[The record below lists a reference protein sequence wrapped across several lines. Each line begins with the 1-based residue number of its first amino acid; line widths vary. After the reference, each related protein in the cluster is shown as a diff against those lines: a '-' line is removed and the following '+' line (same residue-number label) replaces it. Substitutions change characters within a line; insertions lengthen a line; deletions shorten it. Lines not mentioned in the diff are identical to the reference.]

1 MRLRRI
7 EIENFKG
14 IGKRQEIGLKPITLL
29 FGPNNAGKST
39 ILQVL
44 HYMRELL
51 ERQNPDPDQTIA
63 GGLIDLGGFRS
74 LVHNHELSRAIT
86 IKLVIDLS
94 DDMGNDRLPLNCGI
108 HFDYPEFANLD
119 IFYIFGGDTAFNK
132 HAVVQEVGVMVEV
145 CWSDLLMGPYVSL
158 LSLDMNGIQIL
169 SIKSPPQ
176 KGRAIITDFN
186 FEHPLLQSIYQ
197 NDFTVEDDELHQE
210 DLPGYIEEGYSFAS
224 PLGAEIWELSRDM
237 AKETPSFAEDNFR
250 VTVSTPMGALPN
262 PNKPLDLELRDPEV
276 DKPELEQST
285 PRVRELARL
294 LDELVLG
301 PVRVVND
308 YLSSMIYIGP
318 LREIPTRNFR
328 PRLSP
333 DESRWARGLAAWD
346 LLYSDVKGD
355 LVGAVNQWL
364 GDEAKLRTGYQLE
377 RVVFREVS
385 VPSRLSFLFERG
397 LTEDD
402 LGELQELYENL
413 ETRVEVVLHDFE
425 KDILVAPDDIG
436 VGISQVIP
444 VVVGCLTGGVNLLAV
459 EQPELHVHPAL
470 QVAMGD
476 LLIRSAF
483 GDQSDSLSAKSLLVE
498 THSEH
503 IMLRLLRRIR
513 QTSEGELS
521 PDARPLNPDD
531 ISVIYVEAG
540 EDGVKFCSLRV
551 DEEGEFI
558 DRWPRASSTNV
569 RRSFSSV
576 SGVRC

>member
-14 IGKRQEIGLKPITLL
+14 VGERQAIDLKPITLL
-29 FGPNNAGKST
+29 FGPNSAGKST
-39 ILQVL
+39 ILQAL

-51 ERQNPDPDQTIA
+51 ERQNPDPDQTIS
-63 GGLIDLGGFRS
+63 GGFIDLGGFRA
-74 LVHNHELSRAIT
+74 LVHNHELNRAIT

-94 DDMGNDRLPLNCGI
+94 EDMGTDRLPLNSGI
-108 HFDYPEFANLD
+108 HLDYTEFTNLD
-119 IFYIFGGDTAFNK
+119 IFYIFGGDTDSNK
-132 HAVVQEVGVMVEV
+132 HSIVQELGVMVEV
-145 CWSDLLMGPYVSL
+145 CWSDLLMAPYVSL

-176 KGRAIITDFN
+176 KGRAIMTDFN
-186 FEHPLLQSIYQ
+186 FEHPLLQQIIYQ
-197 NDFTVEDDELHQE
+197 DDFILEDDELYQG
-210 DLPGYIEEGYSFAS
+210 DLPGYIDEGDSFAS

-237 AKETPSFAEDNFR
+237 AKGTPNFAEDNFR

-285 PRVRELARL
+285 SRVRELARL

-301 PVRVVND
+301 PVRVAND
-308 YLSSMIYIGP
+308 YLSSMTYIGP

-355 LVGAVNQWL
+355 LVDAVNQWL
-364 GDEAKLRTGYQLE
+364 GDEARLRTGYQLE
-377 RVVFREVS
+377 RVVFRKIA
-385 VPSRLSFLFERG
+385 VPSRLSSLFERG

-402 LGELQELYENL
+402 LGELQELYESL
-413 ETRVEVVLHDFE
+413 ETRVEIVLRDFE

-436 VGISQVIP
+436 VGISQMIP
-444 VVVGCLTGGVNLLAV
+444 VVVGCLTDSVKLLAV
-459 EQPELHVHPAL
+459 EQPELHAHPAL

-483 GDQSDSLSAKSLLVE
+483 SDQSNFLSGKSLLVE

-513 QTSEGELS
+513 ETSEGELPLGAPS
-521 PDARPLNPDD
+521 LTPDAV
-531 ISVIYVEAG
+531 SVICVEAA
-540 EDGVKFCSLRV
+540 EDGVKFYSLRV
-551 DEEGEFI
+551 DEEGEFA
-558 DRWPRASSTNV
+558 DRWPRGFFDERAEEL
-569 RRSFSSV
+569 F
-576 SGVRC
+576 

>member
-1 MRLRRI
+1 MRLTQI

-14 IGKRQEIGLKPITLL
+14 IGERQAIDLKPITLL

-39 ILQVL
+39 VLQVL

-63 GGLIDLGGFRS
+63 GGLIDLGGFRA
-74 LVHNHELSRAIT
+74 LVHNHELNRAIT

-94 DDMGNDRLPLNCGI
+94 EDLGNDQLPLNSGI
-108 HFDYPEFANLD
+108 HLGDTEFANLD
-119 IFYIFGGDTAFNK
+119 ILYIFGGDTDSNK
-132 HAVVQEVGVMVEV
+132 HAIVQELGVMVEV
-145 CWSDLLMGPYVSL
+145 RWSDLLMGPYVSL
-158 LSLDMNGIQIL
+158 LSLDMDGTRIL

-186 FEHPLLQSIYQ
+186 FEHPLLQQIIYQ
-197 NDFTVEDDELHQE
+197 DDIVEDDEFYQG
-210 DLPGYIEEGYSFAS
+210 DLPGHIYEGDPFAS

-237 AKETPSFAEDNFR
+237 AKGTPAFAEDSFR

-262 PNKPLDLELRDPEV
+262 PNKPLDLDLRDPEV
-276 DKPELEQST
+276 DKSELEQST
-285 PRVRELARL
+285 SRVRGLATL

-301 PVRVVND
+301 PVRVAND
-308 YLSSMIYIGP
+308 YLSSMIYVGP

-355 LVGAVNQWL
+355 LVDAVNQWL

-377 RVVFREVS
+377 RVVFRGIP

-413 ETRVEVVLHDFE
+413 EPRVGVVLRDFE

-436 VGISQVIP
+436 IGISQMIP
-444 VVVGCLTGGVNLLAV
+444 VVVACLTESVSLLAV

-476 LLIRSAF
+476 LLIHSAF
-483 GDQSDSLSAKSLLVE
+483 GNQSDFLSGKSLLVE

-513 QTSEGELS
+513 QTSEGEMPPDTPSLT
-521 PDARPLNPDD
+521 PDAV
-531 ISVIYVEAG
+531 SVIYVEDG
-540 EDGVKFCSLRV
+540 EDGVKLYSLRV

-558 DRWPRASSTNV
+558 DRWPQGFFDERV
-569 RRSFSSV
+569 EELF
-576 SGVRC
+576 